1 MDPFRVLLY
10 ILTFLIYVI
19 GPISSYRL
27 CGREL
32 ADALAV
38 VCKGRGYYIDDS
50 EIAQKDSPIVPRHVA
65 SSFLGSSSASTHSRQ
80 RRRVRTGQIVNECCD
95 KECSNNIM
103 ESYCNKR
110 TPEVPSESAIS
121 ENPSGERTEDSTV
134 RTNDQ
139 STERRTDDTDDATN
153 LEVPSPDADAPD
165 ATATSDVER
174 PLPEET
180 TAVEKPKK
188 KDNGRGKNSS
198 SESSTKKN
206 RTSKGMSKEER
217 RRIASEERKA
227 SRERKKELSRER
239 RRRLKLQQRKDK
251 KKKKRLE
258 SAERNRGTD
267 HMGLSEDSTL
277 LAREPLGIDVRKRF
291 HHTPRSSREQA
302 STATHTS
309 DDDPAT
315 SRHERRRTQARLSS
329 RERKLHRTTTATARE
344 ESQRDRRNVLQRLTG
359 IFL

>member
-10 ILTFLIYVI
+10 MVTFLLYVV
-19 GPISSYRL
+19 GPISSFRL

-50 EIAQKDSPIVPRHVA
+50 EIAQKDSPIVPHHVA
-65 SSFLGSSSASTHSRQ
+65 SSFLGSSSASAHSRQ

-103 ESYCNKR
+103 ESYCNRR
-110 TPEVPSESAIS
+110 TPEVPPESAIS
-121 ENPSGERTEDSTV
+121 ENPSEEITEDSTL
-134 RTNDQ
+134 RTDGE
-139 STERRTDDTDDATN
+139 STEIRTDTNPATN
-153 LEVPSPDADAPD
+153 LEVPSPDANTPD
-165 ATATSDVER
+165 ATATSDVEQPR
-174 PLPEET
+174 SDNT
-180 TAVEKPKK
+180 TAVEKPRK
-188 KDNGRGKNSS
+188 KDNGKGKNSS
-198 SESSTKKN
+198 LESSTKKN
-206 RTSKGMSKEER
+206 RTSKGMSKEDR
-217 RRIASEERKA
+217 RRIASDERRA

-239 RRRLKLQQRKDK
+239 RKRLKLQQRKDK

-302 STATHTS
+302 STATHAL

-315 SRHERRRTQARLSS
+315 SRQERRRTQSRPSS
-329 RERKLHRTTTATARE
+329 RERKTHRTTTATARE
-344 ESQRDRRNVLQRLTG
+344 EEMQRERRNVMQRLTG
-359 IFL
+359 LFL